1 MLNRFERKKISEIVI
16 KGTVVAE
23 SENLILIHNVG
34 DFEFDGYVVLRQ
46 RDLTQAG
53 TSDWERHEEK
63 IMRAEKLWQ
72 NPPKSVRSLP
82 LDDWRALL
90 TAFIGKTVI
99 IENERK
105 DDFLIGPVVSCDE
118 RAVNLHQFDA
128 AGAWE
133 NVERMLYRDITCVQ
147 FGDRYSTIHAR
158 HLPPRPEATAK
169 PRTSKKQQ

>member
-1 MLNRFERKKISEIVI
+1 MLNRFERKKINDTVI
-16 KGTVVAE
+16 TGTVVAE
-23 SENLILIHNVG
+23 SENLILIHQVD
-34 DFEFDGYVVLRQ
+34 DFQFDGYIVLRQ

-90 TAFIGKTVI
+90 TAFVGKTVI
-99 IENERK
+99 VENERK
-105 DDFLIGPVVSCDE
+105 EDFLIGPVVSCDE
-118 RAVNLHQFDA
+118 RAVNLHLFDA
-128 AGAWE
+128 TGEWQD
-133 NVERMLYRDITCVQ
+133 VERMVYRDITCVQ

-158 HLPPRPEATAK
+158 HLPPRPETAN
-169 PRTSKKQQ
+169 PNERRKKA

>member
-1 MLNRFERKKISEIVI
+1 MLNRFERKKISEVIIRGTIV
-16 KGTVVAE
+16 TE
-23 SENLILIHNVG
+23 SENLILIHQVD
-34 DFEFDGYVVLRQ
+34 DFQFDGFIVLRK
-46 RDLTQAG
+46 RDLTLAG
-53 TSDWERHEEK
+53 TSDWERYYEK
-63 IMRAEKLWQ
+63 LIRKEKLWQ

-99 IENERK
+99 VENERK
-105 DDFLIGPVVSCDE
+105 EDFLLGPVVSCDE

-147 FGDRYSTIHAR
+147 FGDRYSTIYAR
-158 HLPPRPEATAK
+158 HQSPRPETTAK
-169 PRTSKKQQ
+169 PRTSKKQP